1 MSTGFTDEQELLKL
15 ANKTILL
22 FFFLGFF
29 VSSFCFGVY
38 RFCYSPMLS
47 VGCELHGFRC
57 GVRLKKKKGFIL
69 IKGFFVRVSNKY
81 LQKAL

>member
-15 ANKTILL
+15 ANKTN
-22 FFFLGFF
+22 FFFF
-29 VSSFCFGVY
+29 SFCFGVY
-38 RFCYSPMLS
+38 RFCCSPMLS

-57 GVRLKKKKGFIL
+57 GVRFKKKKKKGFIL

>member
-15 ANKTILL
+15 ANKTN
-22 FFFLGFF
+22 FFFFF
-29 VSSFCFGVY
+29 FGVY
-38 RFCYSPMLS
+38 RFCCSPMLS

-57 GVRLKKKKGFIL
+57 GVRFKKKKKKKGFIL